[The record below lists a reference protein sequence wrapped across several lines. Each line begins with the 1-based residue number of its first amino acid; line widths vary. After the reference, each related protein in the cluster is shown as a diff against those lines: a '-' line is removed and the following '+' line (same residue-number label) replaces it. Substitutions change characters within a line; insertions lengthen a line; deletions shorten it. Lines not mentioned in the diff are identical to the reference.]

1 MFLYHSLGS
10 SKIGHR
16 MFTLSRKNG
25 SWNIGKHRFGWS
37 GKNGSDVYQI
47 MYRYK
52 KHHIPSGIKI
62 RRFHPNGG

>member
-1 MFLYHSLGS
+1 
-10 SKIGHR
+10 

-52 KHHIPSGIKI
+52 KTHIPSGIKI
-62 RRFHPNGG
+62 RRSHPNGG